1 MIILAWVSPP
11 VHAEPPWNSVPVLF
25 WDAAFIPSHKYTCH
39 VDIISFQDDGTT
51 GWHYKGPRF
60 VWLWKVL
67 NLKERLIGGKYEEV
81 MKETICFK
89 PKHHFLK
96 ENFCRLYFLVVE

>member
-1 MIILAWVSPP
+1 MIILAWVSLP

-67 NLKERLIGGKYEEV
+67 NLKERL
-81 MKETICFK
+81 
-89 PKHHFLK
+89 
-96 ENFCRLYFLVVE
+96 